1 MKEILTDSLII
12 MHTVSDAYMI
22 IITLQ
27 NFKFEFFDRV
37 FLIQAPHSGT
47 PHVRKL
53 HELIRFLWRQLASL
67 NEHLTQHGLCD
78 Y

>member
-37 FLIQAPHSGT
+37 FLIQASAAQWHAACS
-47 PHVRKL
+47 
-53 HELIRFLWRQLASL
+53 
-67 NEHLTQHGLCD
+67 
-78 Y
+78 